1 MSHTNKD
8 VVRRWV
14 DELINHGRLDVADE
28 VCGPD
33 LAREA
38 KEWVAPFRASF
49 PDVRMRTVTLLAE
62 GDQVVG
68 RFTCSATH
76 LGPWLG
82 HQPTGRRFVDVD
94 EVYFFR
100 FEDGRIVEI
109 WGLEDTAERLRQL
122 GLGQPS

>member
-14 DELINHGRLDVADE
+14 DELINEGRPDVADE

-38 KEWVAPFRASF
+38 REWVAPFRASF

-76 LGPWLG
+76 HGPWLG
-82 HQPTGRRFVDVD
+82 HQPTGRCFVDVD
-94 EVYFFR
+94 EV
-100 FEDGRIVEI
+100 
-109 WGLEDTAERLRQL
+109 
-122 GLGQPS
+122 

>member
-1 MSHTNKD
+1 MSQTDKD

-14 DELINHGRLDVADE
+14 DELINQGRLEVADQ
-28 VCGPD
+28 VCSPD
-33 LAREA
+33 LAGKA

-49 PDVRMRTVTLLAE
+49 PDVVMRTVTLLAE

-68 RFTCSATH
+68 RFACSATH
-76 LGPWLG
+76 LGTWLG
-82 HQPTGRRFVDVD
+82 HPPTGRRFEDIA

-100 FEDGRIVEI
+100 LEDGRIVEL

-122 GLGQPS
+122 GLT

>member
-1 MSHTNKD
+1 
-8 VVRRWV
+8 
-14 DELINHGRLDVADE
+14 
-28 VCGPD
+28 
-33 LAREA
+33 
-38 KEWVAPFRASF
+38 
-49 PDVRMRTVTLLAE
+49 MRTVTLLAE

-82 HQPTGRRFVDVD
+82 HQPTGRRFVDID